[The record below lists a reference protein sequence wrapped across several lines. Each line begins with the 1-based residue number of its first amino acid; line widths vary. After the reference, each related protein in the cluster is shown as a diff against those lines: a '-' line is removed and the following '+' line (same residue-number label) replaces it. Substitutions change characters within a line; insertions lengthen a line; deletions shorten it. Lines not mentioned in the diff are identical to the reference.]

1 MENPANYSS
10 LIQLAVTFNFV
21 FVVFRHESEDK
32 AKMLID
38 TFIEKWR
45 KIFQEETNALFTA
58 IQEMVYNKFSIL
70 KEKPVISKY
79 HEELKKN
86 YRSFQ
91 ELISWYPKY
100 LPRYCMM
107 SGLYSLIL
115 LILLAEL
122 NFNNNLGVKTI
133 ELFLSFLVIY
143 QLAYNGYYII
153 IEIIAFFQKKEQH
166 EQKYMQQLIIFFVA
180 IVIGTITSFC
190 EIEIMDA
197 KKLFYIS
204 IALAFSPF
212 IVTFLYI
219 IIFGTICICKLYI
232 FISKIE
238 AFRADF
244 NKVVTGLTP
253 KETFEY
259 VSHRNVKSF
268 EFYKFEGPKDSNN

>member
-153 IEIIAFFQKKEQH
+153 IEILQKRPKRDR
-166 EQKYMQQLIIFFVA
+166 KII
-180 IVIGTITSFC
+180 
-190 EIEIMDA
+190 
-197 KKLFYIS
+197 KLN
-204 IALAFSPF
+204 P
-212 IVTFLYI
+212 
-219 IIFGTICICKLYI
+219 K
-232 FISKIE
+232 
-238 AFRADF
+238 
-244 NKVVTGLTP
+244 KVVVRNAAP
-253 KETFEY
+253 KPKMGSVPSADINSMSPWTQKNFFIFQ
-259 VSHRNVKSF
+259 SHWLSLLL
-268 EFYKFEGPKDSNN
+268 

>member
-1 MENPANYSS
+1 
-10 LIQLAVTFNFV
+10 
-21 FVVFRHESEDK
+21 
-32 AKMLID
+32 MLID

-153 IEIIAFFQKKEQH
+153 IDLLAE
-166 EQKYMQQLIIFFVA
+166 LI
-180 IVIGTITSFC
+180 
-190 EIEIMDA
+190 
-197 KKLFYIS
+197 
-204 IALAFSPF
+204 
-212 IVTFLYI
+212 
-219 IIFGTICICKLYI
+219 
-232 FISKIE
+232 
-238 AFRADF
+238 
-244 NKVVTGLTP
+244 
-253 KETFEY
+253 
-259 VSHRNVKSF
+259 
-268 EFYKFEGPKDSNN
+268 

>member
-21 FVVFRHESEDK
+21 FVVFRHESENK

-38 TFIEKWR
+38 TFIEKSR
-45 KIFQEETNALFTA
+45 KQFQEETNALFTA
-58 IQEMVYNKFSIL
+58 IQEMVTNKFSIL
-70 KEKPVISKY
+70 KERPVISKY

-86 YRSFQ
+86 YRAFQ

-100 LPRYCMM
+100 LPRYCMI

-115 LILLAEL
+115 LSLLAEL
-122 NFNNNLGVKTI
+122 NFNDCLGGKTLQ
-133 ELFLSFLVIY
+133 LFLSFLVIF
-143 QLAYNGYYII
+143 QLLYNGYYIA
-153 IEIIAFFQKKEQH
+153 IETIAIFQKKKQH
-166 EQKYMQQLIIFFVA
+166 EQKYMQQLIIYSVA
-180 IVIGTITSFC
+180 ILIGIITSFC
-190 EIEIMDA
+190 EVEIVDA

-204 IALAFSPF
+204 LILAFSPF

-219 IIFGTICICKLYI
+219 IIFGIICICKLYI

-238 AFRADF
+238 AFRTDF
-244 NKVVTGLTP
+244 NKAITDLTP

-259 VSHRNVKSF
+259 VSHRNSESF